1 MKQVALTLIAALMLF
16 GASEAAAQ
24 DPNPHTVQANA
35 TLTIVEVLYINGTG
49 LDVTFPVPTLD
60 DYDVG
65 TVDGNGTTV
74 IETRGN
80 VGHGVTIEA
89 DQAMMSGGSGAKP
102 ASHLQWRASATEGSF
117 VALEMT
123 AADVVTGLPRGNHP
137 SAAEIWYRMALDYST
152 DLPDTYTLAF
162 TFTVVSN

>member
-24 DPNPHTVQANA
+24 VTVQGNA
-35 TLTIVEVLYINGTG
+35 TIEIAQVLYIGATG

-80 VGHGVTIEA
+80 VEHGVTIEA
-89 DQAMMSGGSGAKP
+89 DQAMMSGGDGAKP
-102 ASHLQWRASATEGSF
+102 ASHLQWRVGATGSF
-117 VALEMT
+117 VDLETT
-123 AADVVTGLPRGNHP
+123 AAAVVTGLLRGKHT
-137 SAAEIWYRMALDYST
+137 SAAEIWYRMALDYET

-162 TFTVVSN
+162 TYTVVPN

>member
-16 GASEAAAQ
+16 GASEGAAQ
-24 DPNPHTVQANA
+24 VTVQGNA
-35 TLTIVEVLYINGTG
+35 TIEIAQVLYIGATG
-49 LDVTFPVPTLD
+49 LDVTFPVPTLE

-80 VGHGVTIEA
+80 VEHGVTIEA
-89 DQAMMSGGSGAKP
+89 DQAMMSGGNGAKP

-117 VALEMT
+117 VDLETT
-123 AADVVTGLPRGNHP
+123 AANVVMGLPRGKHTG
-137 SAAEIWYRMALDYST
+137 AAEIWYRMALDYET

-162 TFTVVSN
+162 TYTVVSN